1 MEMSFSQV
9 STRQAAEILG
19 VHESSVKRW
28 CNKKNLSCRYTSGGH
43 RRFDIVELLAF
54 ARNERLASPLLS
66 LHPYELEIWE
76 ALSEARDRDNY
87 EPLVALV
94 YARLMRRQPRVLGLL
109 LGTLVDLGLPF
120 LSICDRV
127 LAPVLHHVGSEWEQ
141 GRIGV
146 GEEHR
151 MTHHAKDALAM
162 FRHRLL
168 DTSLDTSGAEATN
181 LALVGCVRGEEH
193 ELGALITRLYL
204 ETQHWEVIYLGAN
217 VPNEEFAYQQQKH
230 HAALVCVSLSSLQN
244 QANAQVLV
252 RMLARL
258 YDPAHPYRL
267 AIGGNIPPMQ
277 LDAADFPFT
286 DVQVFH
292 GLTDFARWL

>member
-1 MEMSFSQV
+1 MS
-9 STRQAAEILG
+9 
-19 VHESSVKRW
+19 
-28 CNKKNLSCRYTSGGH
+28 
-43 RRFDIVELLAF
+43 
-54 ARNERLASPLLS
+54 
-66 LHPYELEIWE
+66 
-76 ALSEARDRDNY
+76 
-87 EPLVALV
+87 
-94 YARLMRRQPRVLGLL
+94 RQPRVVGLL

-146 GEEHR
+146 GEEH
-151 MTHHAKDALAM
+151 
-162 FRHRLL
+162 
-168 DTSLDTSGAEATN
+168 
-181 LALVGCVRGEEH
+181 

-230 HAALVCVSLSSLQN
+230 QAALVCVSLFSLQS

-292 GLTDFARWL
+292 GLTDFAHWL